1 VATRLGRRPAVARTG
16 GAARVLQRWAT
27 GQLTDSELAAAL
39 LLPCLMFLA
48 TFAFYPILNA
58 FWTSVHRLRLDQPQ
72 AGVPFVGLRNFAR
85 AFEDPDAWHA
95 IQVTLAYVGVTVAV
109 QFLLGLGIA
118 LVINRTV
125 RAKGFVRAV
134 TLLPWTL
141 APALAGQ
148 MWRWLFNDSAGVI
161 NDLLHRVH
169 LISRPIIWLGVPSLA
184 FAAVAT
190 AASWGAASYM
200 ALILL
205 AGLQS
210 IPEDLYEAASIDGAS
225 PRRAFFAVTLPLLQS
240 AIMVSLVLRTLGA
253 LQAFDIVF
261 PMTGGGPGRATETFA
276 LYVYENTF
284 QYLNFGYGAALSVI
298 LLVLAL
304 GFAGTYYRVLA
315 PRD

>member
-1 VATRLGRRPAVARTG
+1 MQLEQRPAVTRTD
-16 GAARVLQRWAT
+16 GAARLWRRWVT
-27 GQLTDSELAAAL
+27 GQLTDPELAAIL
-39 LLPCLMFLA
+39 LLPCLLFLT
-48 TFAFYPILNA
+48 TFAFYPIINA
-58 FWTSVHRLRLDQPQ
+58 FWTSLHRLRLDQPQ
-72 AGVPFVGLRNFAR
+72 AGVRFVGLRNFAR
-85 AFEDPDAWHA
+85 ALEDANAWHA
-95 IQVTLAYVGVTVAV
+95 INVTLAYVGVTVAA
-109 QFLLGLGIA
+109 QFLLGLGLA
-118 LVINRTV
+118 LVLNRTV
-125 RAKGFVRAV
+125 RGKGFVRAV

-148 MWRWLFNDSAGVI
+148 MWRWLFNDSAGVV
-161 NDLLHRVH
+161 NDLLQRLH
-169 LISRPIIWLGVPSLA
+169 LITRPIIWLGVPSLA

-210 IPEDLYEAASIDGAS
+210 IPEDLYEAASLDGAS
-225 PRRAFFAVTLPLLQS
+225 PLRAFFSVTLPLLQS

-261 PMTGGGPGRATETFA
+261 PMTGGGPGQATETFA

-304 GFAGTYYRVLA
+304 GFAGTYYHVLA